1 MPQFRASQDVTE
13 LHVLAIDIVE
23 SFKSELNGRFTY
35 ENVELWQALQA
46 LSPVDHS
53 QNNFLDFILSIPLI
67 EYCHSIPYFR
77 DSTGDAKEALRCEFR
92 LFL

>member
-23 SFKSELNGRFTY
+23 SFKSELDGRFTY

-46 LSPVDHS
+46 LSPDHS

-67 EYCHSIPYFR
+67 EYCHSSPYFR
-77 DSTGDAKEALRCEFR
+77 DSMGDAKKALRCDIR